1 MGSDY
6 MAHNWPAQIGQPDR
20 VIVLDLVGGQVEPEP
35 ADAVGAA
42 QSSNDYFNLRMEGY
56 SQSAAPQL
64 VDHIWDI
71 AEFLEHS
78 AFERR
83 TQGYI
88 IADHLPFIN
97 TLGIPAVVIIDFIPP
112 VWHTVS
118 DTPEHCDPDA
128 LHQVGETV
136 LGLVYGM

>member
-1 MGSDY
+1 
-6 MAHNWPAQIGQPDR
+6 MAHNWPAQIELPDR
-20 VIVLDLVGGQVEPEP
+20 VIVLDLVGGQVEPDP
-35 ADAVGAA
+35 AGAVHTA
-42 QSSNDYFNLRMEGY
+42 QIGNDYFNLRMEGY

-88 IADHLPFIN
+88 IDDHLPFIN
-97 TLGIPAVVIIDFIPP
+97 TLGIPAVDIIDFAPP

-128 LHQVGETV
+128 LYQVGETM